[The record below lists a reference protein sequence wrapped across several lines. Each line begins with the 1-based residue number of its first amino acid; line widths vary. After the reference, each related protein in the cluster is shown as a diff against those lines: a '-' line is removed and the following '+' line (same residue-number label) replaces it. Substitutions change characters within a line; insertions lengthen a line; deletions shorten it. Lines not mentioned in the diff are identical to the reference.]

1 MNLLFAQQS
10 TAFQL
15 LAFKQKRLLL
25 PLLILGCL
33 LHPATANTTLN
44 AITDAYLQV
53 TLFVAATLYLYY
65 FLCQRYSFL
74 DFNFIRSKRPHLEVP
89 LATLLGAL
97 PGCGGAILVVTQ
109 YTQRQA
115 SFGAVVA
122 VLTATMG
129 DAAFLLMAT
138 EPLTALL
145 VVGLCS
151 VSGILA
157 GFIVNRCHDY
167 HYLAPEH
174 PCHDHNTQAVSDTL
188 LSKGARLFWQWT
200 LAPGV
205 CVALLIA
212 FQFDFSLLSTHATQW
227 LQGGSVVAI
236 LFILFSWSLSQQ
248 GNTYQDV
255 AAEPKPETPFNVWH
269 KIINDTHFVTA
280 WVVVAFVS
288 YELSVSLFDVNFE
301 TMLGS
306 YALLAPLI
314 AMLIGLL
321 PGCGPQIL
329 VTSLYLQ
336 GAVPLGALVAN
347 AVANDGD
354 ALFPAIAL
362 APKAALIATFYSAVP
377 ALLVGYGVYFLF

>member
-1 MNLLFAQQS
+1 MNLLFAQQRV
-10 TAFQL
+10 FFKQF
-15 LAFKQKRLLL
+15 AFKQKRLLL
-25 PLLILGCL
+25 PFFILVCL
-33 LHPATANTTLN
+33 LHPATAQTTLL

-65 FLCQRYSFL
+65 FLSERYSFL
-74 DFNFIRSKRPHLEVP
+74 DFNFVRSKHPHLEVP
-89 LATLLGAL
+89 LATLMGAL

-109 YTQRQA
+109 YTKRQA

-145 VVGLCS
+145 VISLCGF
-151 VSGILA
+151 SGIIA
-157 GFIVNRCHDY
+157 GFVVNTFHDY
-167 HYLAPEH
+167 HYLAPQQ
-174 PCHDHNTQAVSDTL
+174 PCQEQDTQPKNDTV
-188 LSKGARLFWQWT
+188 LSKGSRLFWQWT

-205 CVALLIA
+205 CIALLIA
-212 FQFDFSLLSTHATQW
+212 FQFDFSLISVHATQW
-227 LQGGSVVAI
+227 LQGLSVVAI
-236 LFILFSWSLSQQ
+236 LMILFSWALSQQ
-248 GNTYQDV
+248 GNSYQDV

-288 YELSVSLFDVNFE
+288 YELSVSIFDLDFQSL
-301 TMLGS
+301 LGG
-306 YALLAPLI
+306 YVALAPLM
-314 AMLIGLL
+314 AMAIGLL

-336 GAVPLGALVAN
+336 GALPLGALVAN

-362 APKAALIATFYSAVP
+362 APKAALIATVYSALP
-377 ALLVGYGVYFLF
+377 ALLVGYSVFLLF